1 MLRLHASFEGF
12 YLMLRKQAPR
22 ICFFSAVFLALAS
35 ALSLY
40 TFSCLFG
47 ALNQDEGWYLYAAKC
62 VADGLHPYQDFF
74 YTQAPLMPWFYS
86 AFEALWGRFGV
97 LGGRVFTAV
106 LGFLASLCIAGMAA
120 RAVPKE
126 RAREAGLVAFGLIS
140 CNLYH
145 VYFTTIPKTYALAS
159 LLLGAGYLLL
169 TLCFFRDRRS
179 HSRLSRMWAL
189 PAGFLI
195 ALAAGVRLSMG
206 AVLPVTTLLLLLNYR
221 KSGSAFFWFALGG
234 VIGLLSV
241 FAPVYLAA
249 KDEFIFSQSFHVARG
264 GSDIFMIAGSLS
276 RLVRA
281 YLTQFV
287 LLAALVLSVLFL
299 ELKGGAADAPESG
312 DYRYHGEIWPA
323 IWFLSFAAV
332 FGVQMMSP
340 HPYDDYQVPVMGLF
354 SAALAVW
361 VIRLI
366 KLRTHRSVLVLG
378 LILAVN
384 LGSFASPLIQEWFTQ
399 GQDRFWV
406 LRKERSDIDELQAAA
421 REITALLE
429 GGKTLLTQDLYL
441 AVEAD
446 LRVPRGLEMGPFGY
460 FPDLSDEDA
469 AKYHVL
475 NQSGMHQMLS
485 AAPCEVAAFSGYGLA
500 IRAPVMDQVP
510 HRDYQAFMREL
521 SLNYDFVR
529 EIPDFGQ
536 HNTLLQILKRRKA
549 IAE

>member
-1 MLRLHASFEGF
+1 
-12 YLMLRKQAPR
+12 MLRKQAPR
-22 ICFFSAVFLALAS
+22 ICFFSAVLLSLTS
-35 ALSLY
+35 ALLLY
-40 TFSCLFG
+40 AFSALFG
-47 ALNQDEGWYLYAAKC
+47 SLNQDEGWYLYAAKC
-62 VADGLHPYQDFF
+62 VSDGLHPYQDFF

-86 AFEALWGRFGV
+86 AFEGLWGRFGV
-97 LGGRVFTAV
+97 LGGRIFTAV
-106 LGFLASLCIAGMAA
+106 IGFLASLCMAGMAA

-126 RAREAGLVAFGLIS
+126 RTREAALIAFGLIS

-159 LLLGAGYLLL
+159 LFLGSGYLLL

-195 ALAAGVRLSMG
+195 ALAAGVRLSLG
-206 AVLPVTTLLLLLNYR
+206 AVLPVTTLLLLLHYR

-234 VIGLLSV
+234 AIGLLAV
-241 FAPVYLAA
+241 FAPVYFSA

-264 GSDIFMIAGSLS
+264 GNDLFLIAGSLS
-276 RLVRA
+276 RLARA
-281 YLTQFV
+281 YLTQFA
-287 LLAALVLSVLFL
+287 LLGALALSALFL
-299 ELKGGAADAPESG
+299 EIKGGAADAEASENS
-312 DYRYHGEIWPA
+312 RYHGEIWPS
-323 IWFLSFAAV
+323 IWFLSFLAV
-332 FGVQMMSP
+332 FGVQLMSP

-361 VIRLI
+361 AIRRL
-366 KLRTHRSVLVLG
+366 KVQTHRSVLMLG
-378 LILAVN
+378 LILSVN
-384 LGSFASPLIQEWFTQ
+384 LCSFASPLIQEWLTQ

-406 LRKERSDIDELQAAA
+406 LKKESSDIRELQAAA
-421 REITALLE
+421 RDITALLE
-429 GGKTLLTQDLYL
+429 GQRRLLTQDLYL

-460 FPDLSDEDA
+460 FPELSDEDA

-475 NQSGMHQMLS
+475 NKAGMLRMLA

-510 HRDYQAFMREL
+510 HRDYQAFMRAL

-536 HNTLLQILKRRKA
+536 HHTLLQILKRRKP